1 MALSNRLIGLKHDLE
16 KVNILNDQRKAL
28 DEAILMAQNAE
39 RRYPAYHK
47 ARVTFVRDVYNH
59 EVFSSYATGNE
70 YILAEKGMS
79 GIMHLSGPDN
89 DVVTIKT
96 HDTLGDYVYP
106 PDSYII
112 DE

>member
-16 KVNILNDQRKAL
+16 KVNILHDQRLAL
-28 DEAILMAQNAE
+28 DEAILLAQNAE

-47 ARVTFVRDVYNH
+47 ARVVFTRDVYNH

-70 YILAEKGMS
+70 YVLAERGTQGTMNL
-79 GIMHLSGPDN
+79 GGPDN
-89 DVVTIKT
+89 EFVTISI
-96 HDTLGDYVYP
+96 DGINDYYFP